1 MYKCLECGNTY
12 KFVGTV
18 KEEGNAFIY
27 QNSPDQDTSKCEE
40 KEKNKDSNV
49 EKDNNKETDTDEAI
63 MDRLTW
69 AFMTSD
75 GQWKCS
81 HSISR
86 CFYCRSKKIGQ
97 I

>member
-27 QNSPDQDTSKCEE
+27 QNSPDQDMDKCKE
-40 KEKNKDSNV
+40 KEKNEYNNK
-49 EKDNNKETDTDEAI
+49 EKDNDKETDSDKAI
-63 MDRLTW
+63 MDCLTW
-69 AFMTSD
+69 AFLTSD

>member
-27 QNSPDQDTSKCEE
+27 QNSPDQDISKCKE
-40 KEKNKDSNV
+40 KEKNKYNDK
-49 EKDNNKETDTDEAI
+49 EKDNDIETDTDEAI
-63 MDRLTW
+63 TDCLTW

-81 HSISR
+81 HNVSR
-86 CFYCRSKKIGQ
+86 CFYCRSKKIEQ

>member
-18 KEEGNAFIY
+18 REEGNAFIY
-27 QNSPDQDTSKCEE
+27 QNSPDNYE
-40 KEKNKDSNV
+40 KESNYNEEGGNECNATSDS
-49 EKDNNKETDTDEAI
+49 
-63 MDRLTW
+63 LTW

-81 HSISR
+81 HDVTR
-86 CFYCRSKKIGQ
+86 CFYCNSNRIGKV
-97 I
+97 

>member
-12 KFVGTV
+12 KFVGIV

-27 QNSPDQDTSKCEE
+27 QNSPDQDISKCKD
-40 KEKNKDSNV
+40 KEKNKDCNL
-49 EKDNNKETDTDEAI
+49 EKDNKETDTDIAI
-63 MDRLTW
+63 TDCLTW
-69 AFMTSD
+69 AFLTSD